1 MRILLAGSSGLIG
14 SALHSHLL
22 GAGNDVVRLVR
33 MARREPRVGDEVY
46 WNPDE
51 GYLDVA
57 GLGSVDAVLHLGGK
71 NIVSGRWTQKTKLEL
86 RASRVRSTALLA
98 QSLAQMEQRPRVFVC
113 ASAVGIYGDRG
124 DEPLDEASATG
135 TGFLSELCREW
146 EGAAVAEETRVVH
159 ARFGIVLSAAGGAL
173 AKMLLPFKMGL
184 GGRLGTGRQ
193 YMSWIAL
200 DDAVAALA
208 HVIQDESLCGPVN
221 VVAPEPQRNADFT
234 RELGRVLRRPTPF
247 PIPAFALRLAL
258 GEMADEALLASQR
271 VSPQKLLASDFHFAY
286 PRLVDALRRALH

>member
-1 MRILLAGSSGLIG
+1 LYQHLLA
-14 SALHSHLL
+14 AD
-22 GAGNDVVRLVR
+22 NEVVRLVR
-33 MARREPRVGDEVY
+33 REIRADDEIC

-51 GYLDVA
+51 GHLDIA
-57 GLGSVDAVLHLGGK
+57 DLGSVDAVLHLGGK
-71 NIVSGRWTQKTKLEL
+71 NIVSGRWTKKTKMEL
-86 RASRVRSTALLA
+86 RASRIRSTALLA
-98 QSLAQMEQRPRVFVC
+98 QSLVQMEKPPRVFVC

-124 DEPLDEASATG
+124 DEQLDEDSALG

-146 EGAAVAEETRVVH
+146 EAAAIIEETRVVH
-159 ARFGIVLSAAGGAL
+159 ARFGIVLSVAGGAL

-208 HVIQDESLCGPVN
+208 HIIEHENMRGPVN
-221 VVAPEPQRNADFT
+221 MVAPEPQRNADFT
-234 RELGRVLRRPTPF
+234 RELGRILRRPTPF
-247 PIPAFALRLAL
+247 PVPAFALRLAL

-271 VSPQKLLASDFHFAY
+271 VEPKKLLAGEFHFAH
-286 PRLVDALRRALH
+286 PQLADALKWALH